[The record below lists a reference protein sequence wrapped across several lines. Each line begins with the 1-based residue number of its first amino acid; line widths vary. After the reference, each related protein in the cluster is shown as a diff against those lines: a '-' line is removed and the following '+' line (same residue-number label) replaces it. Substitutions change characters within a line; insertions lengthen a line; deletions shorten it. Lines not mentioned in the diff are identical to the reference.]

1 MKLENVGE
9 IIASRTFVLQRE
21 NEPTSEV
28 HVLLGRPQRDGA
40 DFFCPHQIKGVG
52 LEVVRSVY
60 GVDAF
65 QAIQLSISLLQFEVG
80 MLQKEMNGNLSWEGG
95 EVTDFGFPTVG

>member
-1 MKLENVGE
+1 MKLENIGE

-28 HVLLGRPQRDGA
+28 MCCWAGLNAMAGFLLPSPDQGS
-40 DFFCPHQIKGVG
+40 
-52 LEVVRSVY
+52 RSR
-60 GVDAF
+60 GGSF
-65 QAIQLSISLLQFEVG
+65 RLRSRRIQAIQLSISLLQFEVG
-80 MLQKEMNGNLSWEGG
+80 MFQKEMNGNLSWEGG